1 MPITTK
7 ERNKQQKGIRIVVY
21 VFVYNNYNKNSFFSF
36 FFVKKLAQ
44 RAHDLKTEN
53 VFIKI
58 KEIYKEH
65 TKCFNCDRS
74 PPARVASGAL
84 SLSLQVVNAK
94 KKQ

>member
-7 ERNKQQKGIRIVVY
+7 EGNKQQKGIRIVVY
-21 VFVYNNYNKNSFFSF
+21 VFVYNNYNENSFFSF
-36 FFVKKLAQ
+36 FFVKKKLAQ

-58 KEIYKEH
+58 KELYKKH

-74 PPARVASGAL
+74 LPPRVASGAL
-84 SLSLQVVNAK
+84 PLSL
-94 KKQ
+94 